1 MERQDGLQRIVG
13 QMPLGSD
20 ALSVRQRVEAL
31 EKLLEGVLVI
41 PGINRRVG
49 LDAIVGLLPVAGDAI
64 TAAMGLY
71 LVWEARNLGMPKW
84 QLWRM
89 AGHVG
94 VDTLLGAVPLAGDLF
109 DLFYRS
115 NTRNLKIIKRHLDK
129 HHPATRAARSGRTGR
144 GAPTQNDSPESKRL
158 REINLSSSLVI
169 WLMAG
174 NNP

>member
-1 MERQDGLQRIVG
+1 MERQDGLQRMVG
-13 QMPLGSD
+13 QIPLGSD
-20 ALSVRQRVEAL
+20 ALSVRHRVEAL
-31 EKLLEGVLVI
+31 EKLLEGVVVI

-109 DLFYRS
+109 DLLYRS

-129 HHPATRAARSGRTGR
+129 HHPATRVLEG
-144 GAPTQNDSPESKRL
+144 
-158 REINLSSSLVI
+158 
-169 WLMAG
+169 
-174 NNP
+174 